1 MQKTNIFDD
10 VMDFIDKNA
19 KDSYSAIK
27 RGVYAVSTYTDMD
40 FNKFL
45 AVLTKGKTTL
55 RDYFTKRKVYFAVRE
70 LVDYPEKPIIEIA
83 LEYGYSE
90 QSAFNRAVKRQ
101 YNHTPNEI
109 RKEKLKF
116 ADERMHFS
124 DFVSNENEYGK
135 RLQEVIEIMFDSD
148 CNYVVDMDYFECF
161 INATD
166 EYGFDTATCKAI
178 SEVSERIGVP
188 FGMLLEVCYE
198 TMIDIHSSPDYIDPR
213 IEKAIDCGIKSDEEL
228 DKICE
233 YYNCKYY
240 HLDRYMV
247 ELYREKNY
255 KSE

>member
-19 KDSYSAIK
+19 KDSYSTIK
-27 RGVYAVSTYTDMD
+27 RGVYVVSTYTDMD

-55 RDYFTKRKVYFAVRE
+55 RDYFSKRKVYFAVRE

-101 YNHTPNEI
+101 YNYTPNEI

-116 ADERMHFS
+116 VDERMHFS
-124 DFVSNENEYGK
+124 DFISNENEYGK
-135 RLQEVIEIMFDSD
+135 RLQEVIEIMFDSN
-148 CNYVVDMDYFECF
+148 CNYVVDMDYFEYF

-188 FGMLLEVCYE
+188 FGTLLDVCYE
-198 TMIDIHSSPDYIDPR
+198 TMMDIHSNPNYIEPR

-233 YYNCKYY
+233 YFNCEYY
-240 HLDRYMV
+240 HLDRYLV
-247 ELYREKNY
+247 ERYREENC

>member
-45 AVLTKGKTTL
+45 SVLTKGKTTL
-55 RDYFTKRKVYFAVRE
+55 RDYFTKRKVYFAVQE
-70 LVDYPEKPIIEIA
+70 LVDCPEKPIIEIA

-109 RKEKLKF
+109 RKKKLKF
-116 ADERMHFS
+116 ADEKMYFS
-124 DFVSNENEYGK
+124 DFAPNENEYGK
-135 RLQEVIEIMFDSD
+135 RLQEVIESIFDRD
-148 CNYVVDMDYFECF
+148 CNYIADMDYFECF
-161 INATD
+161 ITATD

-188 FGMLLEVCYE
+188 FGELLNVCYD
-198 TMIDIHSSPDYIDPR
+198 TMIDIHSSPSYIEPR

-233 YYNCKYY
+233 YYNCEYY
-240 HLDRYMV
+240 NLNTFIV
-247 ELYREKNY
+247 EHYREECCKV
-255 KSE
+255 K